1 MRLAPG
7 AKPLRPAFELKVTKN
22 AHAPRDI
29 SEHKRSRATSAAR
42 QISRSG
48 GSRGPGRSYFFLAE
62 PLLLELDLLELELL
76 FEPELFD
83 PPDLDA
89 DLAINALLNSG
100 HNRSG

>member
-1 MRLAPG
+1 
-7 AKPLRPAFELKVTKN
+7 
-22 AHAPRDI
+22 
-29 SEHKRSRATSAAR
+29 
-42 QISRSG
+42 
-48 GSRGPGRSYFFLAE
+48 LAE

-89 DLAINALLNSG
+89 DLAINALLLNSG